1 MGETFNASYT
11 LYSELFDNKRNG
23 EIYAEFDIRFP
34 NRESIPE
41 WLKENV
47 QHPTAFSF
55 SSVLLGWYG
64 GETTEGLYCKP
75 AGGYTTNDGQTM
87 VVTVYQNENQF
98 NDSFTHRHCFDEVYA
113 FMNERGFN
121 FSVEMDVLRERRFI
135 YPSVVPPELE
145 ANGWY
150 ERMEALQG
158 VDGVYFVGEV
168 VGGGWILN
176 TWDHQ
181 TATFPSF
188 YTDYQALV
196 VDSGDSD
203 GSSSDSASS
212 DANETLLIVL
222 VVVAAVSAVV
232 FAVLALVY
240 RQKALKLETAMSV
253 GSGHY

>member
-1 MGETFNASYT
+1 MG
-11 LYSELFDNKRNG
+11 
-23 EIYAEFDIRFP
+23 
-34 NRESIPE
+34 
-41 WLKENV
+41 
-47 QHPTAFSF
+47 
-55 SSVLLGWYG
+55 
-64 GETTEGLYCKP
+64 
-75 AGGYTTNDGQTM
+75 
-87 VVTVYQNENQF
+87 
-98 NDSFTHRHCFDEVYA
+98 
-113 FMNERGFN
+113 RGFN
-121 FSVEMDVLRERRFI
+121 FSVETDVLRERRFI

-196 VDSGDSD
+196 VDFDSGDSD
-203 GSSSDSASS
+203 GSSSDS

-222 VVVAAVSAVV
+222 VVAAVVSAVV
-232 FAVLALVY
+232 FAVLALV
-240 RQKALKLETAMSV
+240 
-253 GSGHY
+253 